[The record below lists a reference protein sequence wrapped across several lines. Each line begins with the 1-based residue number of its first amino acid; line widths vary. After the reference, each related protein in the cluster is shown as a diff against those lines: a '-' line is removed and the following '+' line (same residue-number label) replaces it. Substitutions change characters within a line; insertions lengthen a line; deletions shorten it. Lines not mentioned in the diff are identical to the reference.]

1 MLKLV
6 SSIASGNKKLPREAK
21 IHPQWGYSGIN
32 VTGGPTE
39 PNILHPKKYMDL
51 ILCTQKNTRLET
63 VFESC
68 FRILRELWLELRKN
82 Y

>member
-1 MLKLV
+1 MPGGGGGGGVLEYKRD
-6 SSIASGNKKLPREAK
+6 G
-21 IHPQWGYSGIN
+21 
-32 VTGGPTE
+32 GGPTE
-39 PNILHPKKYMDL
+39 PNILHPKKFLDL